1 MPVPVSQMLT
11 LTSSLIPKEESNM
24 PFIDD
29 ELLWCPDNDGKMVDL
44 TQCLQ
49 ASSTGQPDEFSAMEL
64 NALVGGS
71 NIPNVPAEDGEG
83 ISNVNEEPFD
93 TLDTFLRELQAD
105 LAEANQPTS
114 TTNTTLTSTT
124 TTPITTTTTSCR
136 RHRYNIA
143 AANPLLAEKLATPST
158 QVSPS
163 SSTSYAAKIEIKSE
177 NTMHETNKD
186 LLSHV
191 GKIVTF
197 IDYPPIIKEIYLLPT
212 GFSPM
217 VNNFFLL
224 TNAWVCF
231 HECDCHWGLQ
241 TGMWL
246 ATERETGQG
255 PVDKPSCVQA
265 SALLII
271 IYSHS
276 CT

>member
-64 NALVGGS
+64 NALVGAS

-105 LAEANQPTS
+105 LAEANQPSST

-124 TTPITTTTTSCR
+124 TTPITITTSCR

-163 SSTSYAAKIEIKSE
+163 SSTSYAAKIEIKTE
-177 NTMHETNKD
+177 NTMHETNK
-186 LLSHV
+186 V
-191 GKIVTF
+191 RGYVF
-197 IDYPPIIKEIYLLPT
+197 T
-212 GFSPM
+212 G
-217 VNNFFLL
+217 V
-224 TNAWVCF
+224 
-231 HECDCHWGLQ
+231 DCHWGLQ

-255 PVDKPSCVQA
+255 PQKVISGVYEAIADDDDDDDDNDNDDGGGGDDSRPLYTVV
-265 SALLII
+265 
-271 IYSHS
+271 YSMRGPNS
-276 CT
+276 Q